1 MPIVRPTPATARPGR
16 YAAHVSDVDALA
28 ELLDTR
34 RTLVLSGAG
43 ISTESG
49 IPDYRGPTSRPRSPT
64 TYQTFVRDEAARRRY
79 WARSSIGWPL
89 TAHARPNEGHR
100 ALARLERRGA
110 TAGVLTQNVDGLH
123 QRSGSR
129 EVLELHGSL
138 SSVICL
144 TCGARTSRSS
154 LQERLRAANPGF
166 RALTDDVAPDG
177 DVEIDDAW
185 TRDYR
190 VPDCLAC
197 GGVLKPDVVF
207 FGENVPRGRLER
219 AWSMLDRAE
228 ALLVV
233 GSSLTVFS
241 GYRFVRRA
249 REQGKPVAIVNDGAT
264 RGDADA
270 TVRSHA
276 RLGAIVPEIARRL
289 CGPDARPSAMRAG
302 DVRVDAAAPERAPL
316 SGAGGDA

>member
-1 MPIVRPTPATARPGR
+1 MSIVRPVPAAARFHR

-28 ELLDTR
+28 QLVETR

-43 ISTESG
+43 ISTDSG
-49 IPDYRGPTSRPRSPT
+49 IPDYRGPTSRSRNPT
-64 TYQTFVRDEAARRRY
+64 TYQTFVRDAGARRRY

-89 TAHARPNEGHR
+89 TARARPNDGHR
-100 ALARLERRGA
+100 ALARLERRG
-110 TAGVLTQNVDGLH
+110 TTVGVLTQNVDGLH
-123 QRSGSR
+123 QRGGSR
-129 EVLELHGSL
+129 QVLELHGSL

-144 TCGARTSRSS
+144 ACGARSARST
-154 LQERLRAANPGF
+154 LQERLRTANPDF
-166 RALTDDVAPDG
+166 RARTEDVAPDG

-197 GGVLKPDVVF
+197 GGMLKPDVVF
-207 FGENVPRGRLER
+207 FGENVPRDRLER

-276 RLGAIVPEIARRL
+276 RLGAVVPELAQRL
-289 CGPDARPSAMRAG
+289 CARGSPAPADGSSAVRADAGPPDRAVVPGGRSDA
-302 DVRVDAAAPERAPL
+302 
-316 SGAGGDA
+316 

>member
-1 MPIVRPTPATARPGR
+1 
-16 YAAHVSDVDALA
+16 LA
-28 ELLDTR
+28 ELLESR

-43 ISTESG
+43 ISTDSG
-49 IPDYRGPTSRPRSPT
+49 IPDYRGPTSRPRNPT

-79 WARSSIGWPL
+79 WARSSVGWPL
-89 TAHARPNEGHR
+89 TAHARANDGHR
-100 ALARLERRGA
+100 ALARLERRG
-110 TAGVLTQNVDGLH
+110 TTTGVLTQNVDGLH
-123 QRSGSR
+123 QRGGSR
-129 EVLELHGSL
+129 QVLELHGSL

-144 TCGARTSRSS
+144 ACGARSSRST
-154 LQERLRAANPGF
+154 LQERLRAANPEF
-166 RALTDDVAPDG
+166 RALTEDVAPDG
-177 DVEIDDAW
+177 DVEIDDTW

-190 VPDCLAC
+190 VPNCLTC

-249 REQGKPVAIVNDGAT
+249 REQGKPIAIVNDGAT
-264 RGDADA
+264 RGDEDA
-270 TVRSHA
+270 TVRSRA
-276 RLGAIVPEIARRL
+276 RLGAIVPALAHRL
-289 CGPDARPSAMRAG
+289 CRRDARPATDRASAARA
-302 DVRVDAAAPERAPL
+302 DALAPERAVV
-316 SGAGGDA
+316 SGSGSDA

>member
-1 MPIVRPTPATARPGR
+1 M
-16 YAAHVSDVDALA
+16 SDVDALA
-28 ELLDTR
+28 RLLETR

-43 ISTESG
+43 ISTDSG
-49 IPDYRGPTSRPRSPT
+49 IPDYRGPTSRSRNPT

-89 TAHARPNEGHR
+89 TAHARPNDGHR
-100 ALARLERRGA
+100 ALARLERRG
-110 TAGVLTQNVDGLH
+110 TTTGVLTQNVDGLH
-123 QRSGSR
+123 QRGGSHQ
-129 EVLELHGSL
+129 VLELHGSL

-144 TCGARTSRSS
+144 ACGARSARST
-154 LQERLRAANPGF
+154 LQERLRTANPDF
-166 RALTDDVAPDG
+166 RARTEDVAPDG

-185 TRDYR
+185 THDYR
-190 VPDCLAC
+190 VPDCVAC
-197 GGVLKPDVVF
+197 GGMLKPDVVF

-249 REQGKPVAIVNDGAT
+249 REQGKPIAIVNDGAT

-276 RLGAIVPEIARRL
+276 RLGSIVPELERRL
-289 CGPDARPSAMRAG
+289 GAHGAPTTADRSSAARADG
-302 DVRVDAAAPERAPL
+302 GAPEHGVVA
-316 SGAGGDA
+316 SGRSDA

>member
-1 MPIVRPTPATARPGR
+1 M
-16 YAAHVSDVDALA
+16 SDVDALA
-28 ELLDTR
+28 RLLETR

-43 ISTESG
+43 ISTDSG
-49 IPDYRGPTSRPRSPT
+49 IPDYRGPTSRSRNPT

-89 TAHARPNEGHR
+89 TAHARPNDGHR
-100 ALARLERRGA
+100 ALARLERRG
-110 TAGVLTQNVDGLH
+110 TTTGVLTQNVDGLH
-123 QRSGSR
+123 QRGGSHQ
-129 EVLELHGSL
+129 VLELHGSL

-144 TCGARTSRSS
+144 ACGARSARST
-154 LQERLRAANPGF
+154 LQERLRTANPDF
-166 RALTDDVAPDG
+166 RARTEDVAPDG

-185 TRDYR
+185 THDYR
-190 VPDCLAC
+190 VPDCVAC
-197 GGVLKPDVVF
+197 GGMLKPDVVF

-249 REQGKPVAIVNDGAT
+249 REQGKPIAIVNDGVT

-276 RLGAIVPEIARRL
+276 RLGSIVPELERRL
-289 CGPDARPSAMRAG
+289 GAHGAPASAGGSSAARADG
-302 DVRVDAAAPERAPL
+302 GAPERGVVA
-316 SGAGGDA
+316 SSRSDA